1 MSREDRKTAAHL
13 LEMAAQAHHE
23 AAERH
28 RRDDAAQAHDNSTNA
43 QSHTKM
49 THEYSGVTQSKTRKT
64 ATVH

>member
-28 RRDDAAQAHDNSTNA
+28 RRGEAAQAPDHSTKP
-43 QSHTKM
+43 QSPSTKA
-49 THEYSGVTQSKTRKT
+49 HEHSGVTQSKTRKT